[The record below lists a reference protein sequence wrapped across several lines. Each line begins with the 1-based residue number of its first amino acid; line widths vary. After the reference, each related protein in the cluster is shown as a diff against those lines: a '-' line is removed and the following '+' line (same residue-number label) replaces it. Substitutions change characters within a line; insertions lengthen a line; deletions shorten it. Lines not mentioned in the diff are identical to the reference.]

1 MCVCAHI
8 HLDFFTYLDFSNLE
22 DNSKILG
29 SLFMDTLYYNVQ
41 VHHNL
46 LNESCTKGYSVCFQ
60 SLDVDSLA
68 LQIYHCV
75 TTTVENI
82 PRVELQSQGYTCL
95 CL

>member
-1 MCVCAHI
+1 MCVYAYV

-29 SLFMDTLYYNVQ
+29 SQFMDTLYYNVQ

-46 LNESCTKGYSVCFQ
+46 LNESCTKGCSVCFQ

-68 LQIYHCV
+68 YRFIIV
-75 TTTVENI
+75 
-82 PRVELQSQGYTCL
+82 
-95 CL
+95 